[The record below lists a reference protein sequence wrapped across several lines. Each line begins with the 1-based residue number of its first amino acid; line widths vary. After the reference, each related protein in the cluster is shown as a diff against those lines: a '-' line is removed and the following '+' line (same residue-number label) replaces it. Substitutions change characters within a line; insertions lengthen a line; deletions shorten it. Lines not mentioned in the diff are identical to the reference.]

1 VKRLLL
7 ALLPGTASLAALAQ
21 CGPCAVGDTC
31 TVSPPFPTVC
41 PAITPV
47 GVVGVPYDL
56 NVTFWIPPSFPEPTT
71 GLNVVLQQV
80 AVQYLERLPL
90 GLTYEASSP
99 SLIYQPQQDPFG
111 CVRICGIPM
120 VAGNDTLLLVAR
132 AQGTVGGIGTAQ
144 DYTLPI
150 PFQVLPAA
158 ADTVADFVF
167 SPDSL
172 CAPMT
177 VSFSQA
183 QPAPG
188 MTSAFAWDFG
198 NGSAFSG
205 EAPPAQ
211 NYADGGTY
219 PVSLNS
225 TFSVPRITQLS
236 ITGVSNAWCGDL
248 DEPNLPIIGCV
259 GQPDLYFTLTDARLV
274 LHRSTLVSNAQSTT
288 WSTLSIPLGYPPFTL
303 RVWDKDELSAD
314 DLLGTFTITSATGA
328 QSFSQSGTAGSR
340 TVQVQTVL
348 STSFTDTV
356 TVFAV
361 PQVSLAVDLLT
372 GAVCAEPGDLALY
385 QWFFDGEPVPD
396 ESGPCVGAANGE
408 WTVTATSSAG
418 CSGSAALT
426 VSGVGMAELN
436 GRPLVLR
443 VAPNPATDALR
454 ITHGCASEGAELTL
468 LDAQGR
474 VVRALSSRRDQ
485 PGGATVSLAG
495 LVPGPYVVRLT
506 CDGLS
511 RSERVFIIR

>member
-1 VKRLLL
+1 MLL
-7 ALLPGTASLAALAQ
+7 ALLSGMASLAALAQ
-21 CGPCAVGDTC
+21 CGPCTVGDTC

-41 PAITPV
+41 PTITPV

-56 NVTFWIPPSFPEPTT
+56 NVTFWIPPSFQEPTT

-80 AVQYLERLPL
+80 TVQHLERLPL
-90 GLTYEASSP
+90 GLTYEASNP
-99 SLIYQPQQDPFG
+99 SLVYQPQQDPFG

-120 VAGNDTLLLVAR
+120 LAGNDTLLLVAR
-132 AQGTVGGIGTAQ
+132 AQGTVGGIGTTQ

-158 ADTVADFVF
+158 ADTVADFTF

-172 CAPMT
+172 CAPMS

-198 NGSAFSG
+198 NGGAFAG
-205 EAPPAQ
+205 DAPPAQ
-211 NYADGGTY
+211 TYAEGGAY
-219 PVSLNS
+219 PVTLSS
-225 TFSVPRITQLS
+225 AFSVPRITQLS

-274 LHRSTLVSNAQSTT
+274 LHRSTVVSNVQSTA
-288 WSTLSIPLGYPPFTL
+288 WSNLSIPLGYAPFTL

-314 DLLGTFTITSATGA
+314 DLLGTFTLTSATGA
-328 QSFSQSGTAGSR
+328 QLFSQSGTAGSR

-356 TVFAV
+356 TVFPV

-372 GAVCAEPGDLALY
+372 GTVCAEPGDLAQY
-385 QWFFDGEPVPD
+385 QWFFDGEPVSD
-396 ESGPCVGAANGE
+396 ESGPCVSAANGE
-408 WTVTATSSAG
+408 WAVTATSSAG
-418 CSGSAALT
+418 CSGSAVLT
-426 VSGVGMAELN
+426 VNGVGVADFAAQRLA
-436 GRPLVLR
+436 LR
-443 VAPNPATDALR
+443 VSPNPATDALR
-454 ITHGCASEGAELTL
+454 IMHGCPSDHAELKL

-474 VVRALSSRRDQ
+474 VVRALSGRRERPD
-485 PGGATVSLAG
+485 GAAFSLAG
-495 LVPGPYVVRLT
+495 LPPGPYVVRLS

-511 RSERVFIIR
+511 QSARVVLIR